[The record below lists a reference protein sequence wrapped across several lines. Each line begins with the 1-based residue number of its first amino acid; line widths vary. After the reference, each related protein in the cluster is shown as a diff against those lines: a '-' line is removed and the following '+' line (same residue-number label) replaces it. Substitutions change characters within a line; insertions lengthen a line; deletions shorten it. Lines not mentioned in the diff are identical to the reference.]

1 MVVEKHQRTL
11 IVSIVSHHKLVLT
24 IVSKIMRDI
33 RIVAWWSS
41 IKNVEWRYSTS
52 YSWIHNSDIDTSFP
66 PIIKDTGNHG
76 VCVTRNFWL
85 KHFKKLGKIVTWFAD
100 KGFWQYST
108 TPSNKFTLSLLTFRN
123 LLEILWS
130 CRSTFYKER
139 YVYNYNSLV
148 SSLRTFKRSS
158 FECMGNLAFLVE
170 ISKPL
175 TIFGIRKL

>member
-1 MVVEKHQRTL
+1 MVIINKKCRVALFDILFMNTQFRYWHFLSSYYQRYR
-11 IVSIVSHHKLVLT
+11 K
-24 IVSKIMRDI
+24 
-33 RIVAWWSS
+33 
-41 IKNVEWRYSTS
+41 
-52 YSWIHNSDIDTSFP
+52 SWC
-66 PIIKDTGNHG
+66 

-148 SSLRTFKRSS
+148 PSLRTFKRSS